1 MDAEGIRWCGQPL
14 AEMEKDELIAAIVA
28 LHQMHEADRRE
39 IFRLRMESIVRI
51 APAP

>member
-1 MDAEGIRWCGQPL
+1 
-14 AEMEKDELIAAIVA
+14 